1 MRHQLV
7 QKWGL
12 ELARLTAENAR
23 RRQPLTFGLY
33 FKMVLLST
41 GILVAY
47 GSWAALMA
55 LSATA
60 ANDIANYLCRG
71 TAPTA
76 LTTPIKLSLHTAD
89 PGATGASEV
98 TGGSYA
104 RQSAGYN
111 TASGGACAL
120 AGTVSFTGMP
130 ASSSTH
136 LGIWD
141 STGTPKFL
149 QGAAL
154 SATATVS
161 AGGTVNVTSATDTV
175 TGTG

>member
-1 MRHQLV
+1 M
-7 QKWGL
+7 
-12 ELARLTAENAR
+12 A
-23 RRQPLTFGLY
+23 FS
-33 FKMVLLST
+33 ST
-41 GILVAY
+41 V
-47 GSWAALMA
+47 
-55 LSATA
+55 
-60 ANDIANYLCRG
+60 ANDLANYVCRG

-89 PGATGASEV
+89 PGATGASEA

-111 TASGGACAL
+111 AASGGACAL

-130 ASSSTH
+130 AATVTH
-136 LGIWD
+136 VGIWD

-154 SATATVS
+154 AASKTVG
-161 AGGTVNVTSATDTV
+161 AGDTLNVTSATNTF
-175 TGTG
+175 TG